1 MPAHWCATVAC
12 ACAARSRIH
21 VPAHLC
27 AVTAARASARP
38 GHIPAGHAAAAAG
51 GGPGRAQPARRR
63 ARAAARGLLRGLLP
77 RPRRVHAGCAGP
89 AFPARLHG
97 PAPMHVCLIGLSGA
111 WRSAWALA
119 STVLAPST
127 TGQCLTVWTNC
138 AALCIPG
145 LVSACGQQAG
155 SQSTCLRTWLRSRR
169 HSLPFAGGCPG

>member
-1 MPAHWCATVAC
+1 M
-12 ACAARSRIH
+12 ARLTCQHTGVRRLH
-21 VPAHLC
+21 AP
-27 AVTAARASARP
+27 ARP
-38 GHIPAGHAAAAAG
+38 GHIFTCGNGCTRLCAARSHTRWTRCGCGWRWTRPRAAC
-51 GGPGRAQPARRR
+51 
-63 ARAAARGLLRGLLP
+63 AAARGLLRGLLP